1 MAACIKLP
9 RLRKWIGMKNQGYKA
24 FIAVF
29 CITCTTWIGT
39 TAYAAPDAAAIFA
52 AAEKF
57 TVKVRSK
64 IEYPHFDD
72 RKGVF
77 LGAGFIVDRERG
89 WIATNA
95 HVIGRNPSEIK
106 IRFKGG
112 DYLFAKPVYIDD
124 FIDFAVIGIA
134 PDELP
139 TYATAAKI
147 DCGEPPVAGSAVGA
161 FGHPHDLDYSGTRG
175 IVSGRQY
182 KWHRDWV
189 QTDAAINAGNSG
201 GALIDLTTGSVI
213 GMNTAGLSRDRSDG
227 IGFAIPSL
235 HFCAVL
241 DRLGKDLDPNPPI
254 IPLELSLD
262 HERETGINVM
272 RVYSDAGVQWKILE
286 GDRIVGIENPASKYG
301 AFKKLETAADLIT
314 TLRGIGEDNPVII
327 VERSKR
333 KIKIAVEVKRTGYML
348 EQRYLYFSGATVS
361 KTIFKDDET
370 KNPKGFLLI
379 HDIRDESK
387 ARIAGLRAFDLIRSV
402 DGRHFT
408 SIDALKDYLQTRV
421 SKEII
426 MNVHRRSWS
435 LSSKST
441 YILKKFEIE
450 GIKLMQAGSS
460 PLSIK

>member
-1 MAACIKLP
+1 MKKHLYKVFTAAFTGVACI
-9 RLRKWIGMKNQGYKA
+9 I
-24 FIAVF
+24 
-29 CITCTTWIGT
+29 WIGT
-39 TAYAAPDAAAIFA
+39 TADAAPDAASIFA

-64 IEYPHFDD
+64 IEYPHFED

-112 DYLFAKPVYIDD
+112 DYLLAKPVYIDE

-134 PDELP
+134 PDKLP
-139 TYATAAKI
+139 TYATSAKI
-147 DCGEPPVAGSAVGA
+147 DCGEPPAAGSAVGA
-161 FGHPHDLDYSGTRG
+161 FGHPHNLDYSGTRG

-182 KWHRDWV
+182 KWHMDWV

-201 GALIDLTTGSVI
+201 GALIDLTTGSVV
-213 GMNTAGLSRDRSDG
+213 GMNTAGLSGDKSDG
-227 IGFAIPSL
+227 IGFAIPSF

-241 DRLGKDLDPNPPI
+241 QRLGKNLDPNPPI

-272 RVYSDAGVQWKILE
+272 RVYRDADVRWKLLE
-286 GDRIVGIENPASKYG
+286 GDRIVGIVNPTSKNG
-301 AFKKLETAADLIT
+301 TFKKLKMEAALIT
-314 TLRGIGEDNPVII
+314 ALRSVDADDATLI
-327 VERSKR
+327 VERGKK
-333 KIKIAVEVKRTGYML
+333 KINVAVQVKRSELML
-348 EQRYLYFSGATVS
+348 DQRYLYFSGATVS
-361 KTIFKDDET
+361 KTIFKDDEIN
-370 KNPKGFLLI
+370 NPEGYLLI

-387 ARIAGLRAFDLIRSV
+387 AEIAGLKAFDLIRSI

-408 SIDALKDYLQTRV
+408 SLEALEDYLQTRV
-421 SKEII
+421 SKEIT

-435 LSSKST
+435 VSSKST
-441 YILKKFEIE
+441 YILKKFEIKE
-450 GIKLMQAGSS
+450 IKLMRAGSS
-460 PLSIK
+460 ASSTK

>member
-1 MAACIKLP
+1 
-9 RLRKWIGMKNQGYKA
+9 MKNQGYKA
-24 FIAVF
+24 FIAAF
-29 CITCTTWIGT
+29 CITCTAWIGT
-39 TAYAAPDAAAIFA
+39 AAYAAPDAAAIFA

-112 DYLFAKPVYIDD
+112 DYLFAKPVYIDS
-124 FIDFAVIGIA
+124 FIDFAVIGIS
-134 PDELP
+134 PDKIP
-139 TYATAAKI
+139 IYATAAKI

-201 GALIDLTTGSVI
+201 GALTDLTTGSVI

-286 GDRIVGIENPASKYG
+286 GDRIVGIEDPVSKNG
-301 AFKKLETAADLIT
+301 AFKQLKTAAALIT
-314 TLRGIGEDNPVII
+314 TLRSVDANDATLI
-327 VERSKR
+327 VEREK
-333 KIKIAVEVKRTGYML
+333 KKMKVVVQVKRSEPML
-348 EQRYLYFSGATVS
+348 DQLYLYFSGVTVS
-361 KTIFKDDET
+361 KTIFKDDEI
-370 KNPKGFLLI
+370 KNPEGFLLI

-387 ARIAGLRAFDLIRSV
+387 AEIAGLRAFDLIRSI
-402 DGRHFT
+402 DGRYFT
-408 SIDALKDYLQTRV
+408 SIEALKDYIQTRV
-421 SKEII
+421 SKEIT

-435 LSSKST
+435 VSSKSA

-450 GIKLMQAGSS
+450 EIKLMRAGSS
-460 PLSIK
+460 TSSTK